1 MFISVRYLF
10 YLFIKALK
18 LMSDCPGSTAI
29 YNPTQ
34 VVDIL
39 KEIHKQDPMSTKVG
53 VAMASNTTLY
63 MGDVGL
69 TSEGADNGVVSPTK
83 GMSAPKTAE
92 KAPPAE
98 KPKMVPNFFKKK

>member
-1 MFISVRYLF
+1 MLTVR
-10 YLFIKALK
+10 LK
-18 LMSDCPGSTAI
+18 HVGSTAI

-39 KEIHKQDPMSTKVG
+39 KELHKQDPMSTKVG
-53 VAMASNTTLY
+53 AAMASNTTLY

-69 TSEGADNGVVSPTK
+69 TPEGMDSGGISPAK
-83 GMSAPKTAE
+83 VASAPKTPVD

-98 KPKMVPNFFKKK
+98 KPKMMPNFFKKK